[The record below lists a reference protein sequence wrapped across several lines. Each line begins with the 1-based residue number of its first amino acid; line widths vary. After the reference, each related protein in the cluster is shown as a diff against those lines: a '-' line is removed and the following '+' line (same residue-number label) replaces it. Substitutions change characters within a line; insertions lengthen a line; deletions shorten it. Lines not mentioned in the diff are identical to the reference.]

1 MTKYLLAAVIL
12 SFISCTKTRDD
23 YDTGAD
29 EDFVLQASVANTIET
44 ELGIV
49 AANNGIDEGVKAF
62 AQNTSTYHKQAQTQL
77 KSLAMTLNLAAADS
91 MDEQHVL
98 LRNQLLNLSGRAF
111 DSVYIHTRV
120 QDYQQ
125 ATKLFFQEVITGES
139 SQLKDY
145 SASVLAQLEVYL
157 HQADSLVA
165 KY

>member
-1 MTKYLLAAVIL
+1 
-12 SFISCTKTRDD
+12 
-23 YDTGAD
+23 
-29 EDFVLQASVANTIET
+29 
-44 ELGIV
+44 
-49 AANNGIDEGVKAF
+49 
-62 AQNTSTYHKQAQTQL
+62 
-77 KSLAMTLNLAAADS
+77 LAAADS
-91 MDEQHVL
+91 MDAQHVL
-98 LRNQLLNLSGRAF
+98 LRNQLLGLSGRTF